1 MSTSKVNTGRNNRK
15 RQWRSLDQL
24 NAEPEALEQLRDEFP
39 EGTTER
45 EPSGIERRQFM
56 QIMGASAALTGV
68 GLQGCLRKSEEQI
81 LPFAERPE
89 DRIPGVPVRFATG
102 LWSGCTVVPALVT
115 SYDGR
120 PTKVDGNPR
129 YARTGGA
136 SSPFAQAEILNI
148 YDRDRSNQPFHN
160 GNVATWADAYEAME
174 QARQALR
181 ANGGAG
187 SALVV
192 DGRPS
197 PTLARQVR
205 ELKEQ
210 LPQLQVF
217 VGDPVLRGNRYE
229 GVKAACG
236 EGAALA
242 YNLSGAKV
250 IVSLDCDF
258 AGTEPDAVANARGFA
273 SGRRVETPTDEMN
286 RLYVVEPSF
295 SATGSS
301 ADHHLHVP
309 ASKVGDVLKALAQQ
323 VFAGSAS
330 DNVGVTGALTGAA
343 APAGSEALISAMAS
357 DLAANVGAAVVLVGE
372 RQPAW
377 VHALALALNQSLNAV
392 GGDDSIVQ
400 LREDATNI
408 EAGGLAELQQ
418 ALAGGISTLI
428 IAGANP
434 VYDASGS
441 GMAEAI
447 AAIENSFHL
456 GYYRDETA
464 EVSKWHIPQCHQL
477 EAWGDLV
484 AADGT
489 GVIQQPLIAPLY
501 ISKSDTEFLH
511 QIAGVGSEATALEI
525 VQATWF
531 GEGAVHDPSGT
542 WRTWL
547 RDGLIPAPTPSAK
560 TVQAAGILEAAQL
573 ASNPAGGDYEL
584 NFQLDSRI
592 FDGRYANNPWLQ
604 ELPDFVTKLTW
615 DNAALVSPATAD
627 ELGLRYGSG
636 KKYGREKAN
645 FVKLTAN
652 GAEVEVPAFVVPAV
666 ADKTIVLSIG
676 YGRSI
681 GVVCEGAG
689 RNVNPIRS
697 ATSPWIAMAT
707 VQNAGGRY
715 KLATTQDHG
724 SLVPN
729 DVEYYARP
737 LVREATLEEFR
748 HHPDFVRDDDLMDP
762 GKLQNLW
769 TEPNPRHGQ
778 QWGMTIDLSTCV
790 GCNTCVVACQAEN
803 NISVVGKERV
813 LQGREMHW
821 IRIDRYFTGDPENPQ
836 VVGQPIACM
845 HCENAP
851 CEEVC
856 PVAATVHSPEGLND
870 MVYNRC
876 IGTRY
881 CSNNCPY
888 KVRRYNYFAFAK
900 EDYQENRLITLAR
913 NPNVT
918 VRHRGVMEKCTYC
931 VQRISAA
938 RLEAKK
944 HGTGIIPD
952 GQIVMACQQACPTD
966 AIVFGDI
973 NNPNSTVSQSKGR
986 DTNYGLLEWLN
997 TKPRTTFLGKIRNP
1011 NPELV

>member
-1 MSTSKVNTGRNNRK
+1 MSNSKNSPK

-24 NAEPEALEQLRDEFP
+24 NAAPDAIEQLHHEFP

-45 EPSGIERRQFM
+45 EPTGIERRQFM
-56 QIMGASAALTGV
+56 QIMGASAAMTGV
-68 GLQGCLRKSEEQI
+68 GLTGCLRKSSENI

-89 DRIPGVPVRFATG
+89 DRIPGVPERYATG
-102 LWSGCTVVPALVT
+102 LWSACTVVPALVT

-129 YARTGGA
+129 DARTGG
-136 SSPFAQAEILNI
+136 STSPFAQAEILNI
-148 YDRDRSNQPFHN
+148 YDRSRSNQPWHD
-160 GNVATWADAYEAME
+160 GNAARWADAYEAME
-174 QARQALR
+174 QARTALR

-187 SALVV
+187 TALVV

-205 ELKEQ
+205 ELQ
-210 LPQLQVF
+210 QALPQLQVF
-217 VGDPVLRGNRYE
+217 VGDPIVRGNRFA
-229 GVKAACG
+229 GLRAACG
-236 EGAALA
+236 DGATIS
-242 YNLSGAKV
+242 YNLSRAKV

-258 AGTEPDAVANARGFA
+258 AGTEPDAIANARGFA
-273 SGRRVETPTDEMN
+273 AGRRVQTPTDEMN

-295 SATGSS
+295 SATGST
-301 ADHHLHVP
+301 ADHHLHIP
-309 ASKVGDVLKALAQQ
+309 ASEVGSVLKALAQQ
-323 VFAGSAS
+323 VFSGGVS
-330 DNVGVTGALTGAA
+330 DQVGVGAA
-343 APAGSEALISAMAS
+343 LAGASAPAGSGELIAAMAS
-357 DLAANVGAAVVLVGE
+357 DLAANVGSAVVMVGE

-392 GGDDSIVQ
+392 GGAGAVVQ
-400 LREDATNI
+400 LREEPTYI
-408 EAGGLAELQQ
+408 EAGGLADLQD
-418 ALAGGISTLI
+418 ALASGITTLI

-434 VYDASGS
+434 AYDASGT

-447 AAIENSFHL
+447 AAVENSFHL

-477 EAWGDLV
+477 EAWGDLLS
-484 AADGT
+484 ADGT

-501 ISKSDTEFLH
+501 ISKSDIEFLH
-511 QIAGVGSEATALEI
+511 QITGDGSEADAMSI
-525 VQATWF
+525 VQATWLS
-531 GEGAVHDPSGT
+531 ADRQHDPAGT

-547 RDGLIPAPTPSAK
+547 RDGLIPAARPSAK
-560 TVQAAGILEAAQL
+560 SVQAAGILEAANF

-584 NFQLDSRI
+584 NFQLDTKI
-592 FDGRYANNPWLQ
+592 FDGRYVNNPWLQ

-636 KKYGREKAN
+636 AKYGREKVN
-645 FVKLTAN
+645 FVRLSAN
-652 GAEVEVPAFVVPAV
+652 GAEVEIPAFVVPAV
-666 ADKTIVLSIG
+666 ADKTIVLPIG

-681 GVVCEGAG
+681 GIVAEGAG

-697 ATSPWIAMAT
+697 ANSPWIARAT

-724 SLVPN
+724 SLVPG

-748 HHPDFVRDDDLMDP
+748 HHPDFVRDDDLMQA
-762 GKLQNLW
+762 GKINSLW
-769 TEPNPRHGQ
+769 TEPNARHGQ

-790 GCNTCVVACQAEN
+790 GCNACVVACQAEN
-803 NISVVGKERV
+803 NISVVGKQRV
-813 LQGREMHW
+813 LEGREMHW
-821 IRIDRYFTGDPENPQ
+821 IRIDRYFTGDPESPE
-836 VVGQPIACM
+836 VVSQPVGCM

-851 CEEVC
+851 CEQVC

-881 CSNNCPY
+881 CANNCPY
-888 KVRRYNYFAFAK
+888 KVRRYNFFAFAK
-900 EDYQENRLITLAR
+900 EDYQDNRLITLAR

-918 VRHRGVMEKCTYC
+918 VRHRGVMEKCSYC

-938 RLEAKK
+938 KLEAKK

-952 GQIVMACQQACPTD
+952 GQIVVACQQACPTD
-966 AIVFGDI
+966 AIVFGDV
-973 NNPNSTVSQSKGR
+973 NNPNSAVSQSKGR

-997 TKPRTTFLGKIRNP
+997 TKPRTTYLAKIRNP